1 MKKILFAICFFL
13 GSDVWAGKL
22 DIDYIRPSP
31 TITAAAAFVL
41 PGGGWFYL
49 NSASK
54 DPVLKKEYRLE
65 GILYLAAT
73 GAIVAFIMNRM
84 AKTDTSFIWP
94 GLVLTI
100 GIRFSDIFSSIEAA
114 EKERYLNSRL
124 LLNYTEK

>member
-1 MKKILFAICFFL
+1 
-13 GSDVWAGKL
+13 
-22 DIDYIRPSP
+22 
-31 TITAAAAFVL
+31 
-41 PGGGWFYL
+41 
-49 NSASK
+49 
-54 DPVLKKEYRLE
+54 
-65 GILYLAAT
+65 
-73 GAIVAFIMNRM
+73 MNRM